1 MSTRARHK
9 NRCVTV
15 AIVQFNFQPLHSL
28 VAVHVR
34 GTCTYRSSIPVP
46 GEYGITPEATF
57 FIFHHLL
64 IFQKWR
70 PYNAL
75 TFYANTPNRATL
87 FLGAPMK
94 SKCVHC
100 FLVLFFKW
108 LDTSTETPPTD
119 LTNQPTFL
127 ESPRVKRPP
136 WKKSLPF
143 TPNFR
148 PSRPKICS
156 TRSAQWPL
164 NAVTVV
170 PFATVVTLGKH

>member
-1 MSTRARHK
+1 MWYIYKGKAQKQMCNCCNCAVQLS
-9 NRCVTV
+9 TV
-15 AIVQFNFQPLHSL
+15 AFT
-28 VAVHVR
+28 R
-34 GTCTYRSSIPVP
+34 GGTCTYRSSIPVP

-57 FIFHHLL
+57 FTSPVN
-64 IFQKWR
+64 FQKWQR
-70 PYNAL
+70 SKL
-75 TFYANTPNRATL
+75 HTFCANTPNRATL

>member
-1 MSTRARHK
+1 MCNCCNCAVQLSTFAFTRG
-9 NRCVTV
+9 
-15 AIVQFNFQPLHSL
+15 
-28 VAVHVR
+28 
-34 GTCTYRSSIPVP
+34 GTCTWYVHVQVVNPRA
-46 GEYGITPEATF
+46 GGIWHHARGHTF
-57 FIFHHLL
+57 FIFHYLL